1 MQVRV
6 LPGDFMFG
14 EVVPIATT
22 QVSWPMFIDRIT
34 DLTGNSPTR
43 GLDDESIRKGPAT
56 FAQCIDLKNTPHAAL
71 REYNPHLCHIQV
83 CLMVEGDDQ
92 FARNLTSVRGLLV
105 SSPAAGVIYVSS
117 TLDLWDQSIRRM
129 LRKPMNNWEL
139 QKFFTVV
146 YGIFRSIGY
155 KDLWNDLE
163 TNLIGNDITLLQ

>member
-1 MQVRV
+1 
-6 LPGDFMFG
+6 
-14 EVVPIATT
+14 
-22 QVSWPMFIDRIT
+22 MFIDRIT

-43 GLDDESIRKGPAT
+43 GIDNENIRKGPAT

-71 REYNPHLCHIQV
+71 REYNPHLCHIHV

-92 FARNLTSVRGLLV
+92 TFRMLSSVREILV

-117 TLDLWDQSIRRM
+117 TLDLWDQCVRRM
-129 LRKPMNNWEL
+129 LRRSINNLEL
-139 QKFFTVV
+139 QRFFTVV
-146 YGIFRSIGY
+146 YGIFRAIGY